1 MNKSSVCPAC
11 GVVIPPFRSLSA
23 RESAM
28 SPKSIPGPTIL
39 PATSAERSWF
49 RPGGSACPVAR
60 RRSRL
65 RSEPM
70 SDADKIVHAIEWLAA
85 VLGGFIVGASSVL
98 IMTLGAIR
106 DEIRKLREAQRDE

>member
-1 MNKSSVCPAC
+1 
-11 GVVIPPFRSLSA
+11 
-23 RESAM
+23 
-28 SPKSIPGPTIL
+28 
-39 PATSAERSWF
+39 
-49 RPGGSACPVAR
+49 
-60 RRSRL
+60 
-65 RSEPM
+65 M